1 MAKKVSIKT
10 VEALMKANN
19 NIPKTVPITYIL
31 DDNEIVFNVKTGL
44 SLFEKSN
51 FIDRVVNCVVFD
63 DTYKPELFDSF
74 FNIAVLQFFTDIP
87 VFCEDGNNINME
99 KTYNLCKTLHVV
111 DKVSDAI
118 TNDAYLIGDLYD
130 LCQSAVEFRKAQI
143 LAKNPMSDFFSN
155 LNEFLDTIKDKFGDS
170 LDISSIMDIFSKL
183 PTKEDITQ
191 AVIQEAR
198 EAESEIESTE
208 TTEED

>member
-51 FIDRVVNCVVFD
+51 FIDRVVNFVVFD

-99 KTYNLCKTLHVV
+99 KTYNLCKALHIV

-118 TNDAYLIGDLYD
+118 TNDAYLIGNLYD
-130 LCQSAVEFRKAQI
+130 LCQSAIEFRKAQI

-183 PTKEDITQ
+183 PTKDDVTN
-191 AVIQEAR
+191 AVIEQAR
-198 EAESEIESTE
+198 TDE
-208 TTEED
+208 